1 MYKDKVKQREAVR
14 RAVTKHRQ
22 GITSGITE
30 KGITE
35 KSITKYPAILL
46 ALCDPK
52 KRAMLEFISSDL
64 IRKGIG
70 ANTWYGIGGPDM
82 EVVAELLEVTR

>member
-1 MYKDKVKQREAVR
+1 MYKDKVKQREATLERVR
-14 RAVTKHRQ
+14 RYREKQKGVTTE
-22 GITSGITE
+22 GVTE
-30 KGITE
+30 KGVT
-35 KSITKYPAILL
+35 YPAILL

-64 IRKGIG
+64 IKKGIG

>member
-1 MYKDKVKQREAVR
+1 MPLSGSNKTEYQKEYMR
-14 RAVTKHRQ
+14 RKRSNSKGLTK
-22 GITSGITE
+22 E
-30 KGITE
+30 E
-35 KSITKYPAILL
+35 YPAILL

-52 KRAMLEFISSDL
+52 KRVMLEFISSDL

-82 EVVAELLEVTR
+82 EVVNELLEVTR